1 MSRAS
6 YLTDVVSSLESTVV
20 SDVFSQRL
28 SSIQRL
34 LVDAVIAILL
44 HHALGLCL
52 ESFNRRVLPP
62 RA

>member
-44 HHALGLCL
+44 HHALGLHL